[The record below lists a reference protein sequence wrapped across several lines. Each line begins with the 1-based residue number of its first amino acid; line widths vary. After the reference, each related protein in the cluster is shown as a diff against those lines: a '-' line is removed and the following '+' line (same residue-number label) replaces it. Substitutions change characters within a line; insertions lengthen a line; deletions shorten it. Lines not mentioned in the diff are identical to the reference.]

1 MADLN
6 PQPLPPRDRI
16 RISAPDSV
24 LFDLKK
30 FQKAQ
35 ASVLGHAGCPGC
47 HSGLDLHWQ
56 GFSDFVINE
65 EGVATPTTG

>member
-1 MADLN
+1 MAELN

-35 ASVLGHAGCPGC
+35 AEVLGKAGCPGC
-47 HSGLDLHWQ
+47 HSGLDLQWQ
-56 GFSDFVINE
+56 TFADFVVDE
-65 EGVATPTTG
+65 EGFAAPNMG